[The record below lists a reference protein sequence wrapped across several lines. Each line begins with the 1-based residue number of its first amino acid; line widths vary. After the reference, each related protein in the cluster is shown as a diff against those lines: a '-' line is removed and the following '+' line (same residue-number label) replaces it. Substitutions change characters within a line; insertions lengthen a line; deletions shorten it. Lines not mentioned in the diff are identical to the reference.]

1 MISNEWIARK
11 GKRVSFYARG
21 VVLDA
26 APYFLFETRLRR
38 LRPQLEEILSG
49 GSGLSERV
57 AYNNHMPPGDLPPE
71 ARPISRISRSQSYY
85 FYDLKV
91 PAKHFGRSRG
101 VNYKFGDVTSVP
113 PQPALVKSRPI
124 GDGNGNSVLFKLD
137 RLRHFDVNVLA
148 DTERFRDKKPAAVW
162 RGSLNNE
169 KRRALV
175 TRYGAHPSCDIGH
188 VSKDPGH
195 AGSKPFLTIKEQMA
209 YRHIVSVEGRDVA
222 TNLKWIMSSQSLCFM
237 PRPKYETWYM
247 EGSLQP
253 GVHYVGLRDDFEDL
267 GNKIAY
273 YNDNVGE
280 AEEIVANA
288 NAHFRQFLDRKK
300 EELCQ
305 LAVLYKYFRLTGQL

>member
-11 GKRVSFYARG
+11 SKRISFYARG
-21 VVLDA
+21 VALDA
-26 APYFLFETRLRR
+26 APYFLFEARLRR
-38 LRPQLEEILSG
+38 LKPQLEEILSG
-49 GSGLSERV
+49 ASRLSERV
-57 AYNNHMPPGDLPPE
+57 TYYNKMSPGDVPPE
-71 ARPISRISRSQSYY
+71 ARPTSQISRRKSYY
-85 FYDLKV
+85 FYDLKI
-91 PAKHFGRSRG
+91 PAKHFGRSRRFSY
-101 VNYKFGDVTSVP
+101 VFGDVRSVP

-124 GDGNGNSVLFKLD
+124 SDNNGNSVLCKLN

-162 RGSLNNE
+162 RGTPNNE
-169 KRRALV
+169 KRKTLV

-188 VSKDPGH
+188 VSKDTGD
-195 AGSKPFLTIKEQMA
+195 AGWKPFLTIKEQMA
-209 YRHIVSVEGRDVA
+209 YRYIVSVEGRDVA

-237 PRPKYETWYM
+237 PRPTYETWYM

-267 GNKIAY
+267 GDKIAY
-273 YNDNVGE
+273 YNENMDE

-288 NAHFRQFLDRKK
+288 NDHFRQFFNSKK

-305 LAVLYKYFRLTGQL
+305 LAVLYKYLRLTGQL

>member
-11 GKRVSFYARG
+11 GKRIAFYARG
-21 VVLDA
+21 VALDA
-26 APYFLFETRLRR
+26 APYVLFETHLRR
-38 LRPQLEEILSG
+38 LKPQLEEILSG
-49 GSGLSERV
+49 ESGLSERV
-57 AYNNHMPPGDLPPE
+57 AYYNHMPPGDVPPE
-71 ARPISRISRSQSYY
+71 ARPISRISRGKSYY
-85 FYDLKV
+85 FYDLKI
-91 PAKHFGRSRG
+91 PAKHFGRSRR
-101 VNYKFGDVTSVP
+101 VNYVFGDVTSVP
-113 PQPALVKSRPI
+113 PGPALVKSRPI
-124 GDGNGNSVLFKLD
+124 SDGNDNSVLCKLD

-148 DTERFRDKKPAAVW
+148 DTMQFRDKKPAAVW

-169 KRRALV
+169 KRKTLAM
-175 TRYGAHPSCDIGH
+175 RYGAHPSCDIGY
-188 VSKDPGH
+188 VSKDPGD

-209 YRHIVSVEGRDVA
+209 YRYIVSIEGIDVA
-222 TNLKWIMSSQSLCFM
+222 TNLKWIMSSRSLCFM

-267 GNKIAY
+267 GDKIAY
-273 YNDNVGE
+273 YNDNVEE

-288 NAHFRQFLDRKK
+288 NAHFRRFLDSKN

>member
-21 VVLDA
+21 ALLDA

-38 LRPQLEEILSG
+38 LKPQLEEILSG
-49 GSGLSERV
+49 ESGLSERV
-57 AYNNHMPPGDLPPE
+57 AYYNHMPPGDVPPE
-71 ARPISRISRSQSYY
+71 ARPISRISRRKSYY
-85 FYDLKV
+85 FYDLKI
-91 PAKHFGRSRG
+91 PAKHFGRSRR

-113 PQPALVKSRPI
+113 PSPALVKSRPI
-124 GDGNGNSVLFKLD
+124 GDDNANSVLFKLD

-169 KRRALV
+169 KRKALV
-175 TRYGAHPSCDIGH
+175 ARYGNHPSCDIGH
-188 VSKDPGH
+188 VSRDSGA
-195 AGSKPFLTIKEQMA
+195 AGTKPFLTIKEQMA
-209 YRHIVSVEGRDVA
+209 YRYIVSIEGYDVA

-253 GVHYVGLRDDFEDL
+253 GVHYVGVRDDFEDL
-267 GNKIAY
+267 GDKIAY
-273 YNDNVGE
+273 YNDNVSE
-280 AEEIVANA
+280 AEQIVANA
-288 NAHFRQFLDRKK
+288 NAHFRRFLDSES